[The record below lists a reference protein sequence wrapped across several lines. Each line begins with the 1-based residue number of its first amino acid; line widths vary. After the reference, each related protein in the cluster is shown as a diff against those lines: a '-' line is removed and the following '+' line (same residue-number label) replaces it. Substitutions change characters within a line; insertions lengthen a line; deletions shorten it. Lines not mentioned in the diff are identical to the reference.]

1 MRTGEKNTKMVSSF
15 HNNQSELDKECVY
28 HILIENAILFLEKNR
43 ENTVKQTHRERRQ
56 REQRGNVII
65 T

>member
-1 MRTGEKNTKMVSSF
+1 MVSSF

-28 HILIENAILFLEKNR
+28 HIHIENAILFLEKNR

-56 REQRGNVII
+56 RENRGNVII